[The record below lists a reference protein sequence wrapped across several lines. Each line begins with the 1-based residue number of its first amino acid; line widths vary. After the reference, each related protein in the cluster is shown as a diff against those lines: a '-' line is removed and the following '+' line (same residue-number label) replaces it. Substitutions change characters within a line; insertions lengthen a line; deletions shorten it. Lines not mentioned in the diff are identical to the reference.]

1 MRFFKSYALRRV
13 KEDEAGRSE
22 KEILTPNTFVRDAY
36 ESEKYGYT
44 RIDHAAVVLG
54 MGKMAFD
61 LMVSAHSDLFRTI
74 GVYDDKTKK
83 WYLPNLYLKELM
95 MKQGF
100 SLIKHKYTSL
110 LKENRN

>member
-1 MRFFKSYALRRV
+1 MRLYAIKRL
-13 KEDEAGRSE
+13 KEDEVGRYE
-22 KEILTPNTFVRDAY
+22 KEILTPNSFIRDEY
-36 ESEKYGYT
+36 DSEKHGFT
-44 RIDHAAVVLG
+44 RIDHSAVVLG
-54 MGKMAFD
+54 MGKVAFD

-74 GVYDDKTKK
+74 GIYDDKTKK

-100 SLIKHKYTSL
+100 SLIKNRYTSL